1 MTTEELLNRAVWTFA
16 AAFGLWL
23 LKEIVEGWRRYRHA
37 TKQQNNLVRALY
49 AEIDFN
55 TCDMEIFLEKSPNEQ
70 ALRDAMTANPK
81 LVPHITDARHTEIY
95 RNRINEL
102 HSMSDETL
110 AGMVHFYGML
120 EKVTAKIE
128 AVNYPS
134 FQSVSIEGRIFAVM
148 GIVRSAILARRFGND
163 LLASMAKE
171 HRKLGLKRFNRNEEA
186 DREARKDI
194 KARNSLEPAEQGTA
208 KAD

>member
-1 MTTEELLNRAVWTFA
+1 MSNEELFNRAVWTFA

-23 LKEIVEGWRRYRHA
+23 LKEVVEAWRSHRRGV
-37 TKQQNNLVRALY
+37 KQQNNLVRALY

-55 TCDMEIFLEKSPNEQ
+55 TCDMEIFLEKSPDEQ
-70 ALRDAMTANPK
+70 ALREALTANPR

-120 EKVTAKIE
+120 EKIAAKIE

-134 FQSVSIEGRIFAVM
+134 FQLVSIEGRIFAVM

-163 LLASMAKE
+163 LLEKMAKE
-171 HRKLGLKRFNRNEEA
+171 HTKLNLKRFNRNEDA

-194 KARNSLEPAEQGTA
+194 KAKNSLEREDPDAR
-208 KAD
+208 K